1 MKTNANKSVIEV
13 LSVTPPTDGS
23 DVTLTIDLS
32 MQLVVENALKD
43 IIQNI
48 NQKQQSLID
57 ADGDGE
63 YDGKYAEY
71 DDIKLAKTGAI
82 VVMDVNTGNVLA
94 MASYPSFDPNWFING
109 LTPEQVDYLMKSDEA
124 AETTPARNKA
134 ISMKLAPGSIFKMC
148 TGFAGLMEGVVGIDE
163 TIDDES
169 PYYVKDPE
177 TAKPSCRTRSS
188 AGRNIRSGTITRR

>member
-1 MKTNANKSVIEV
+1 
-13 LSVTPPTDGS
+13 
-23 DVTLTIDLS
+23 

-48 NQKQQSLID
+48 NQKQQALID

-94 MASYPSFDPNWFING
+94 MASSPLPFD
-109 LTPEQVDYLMKSDEA
+109 
-124 AETTPARNKA
+124 AE
-134 ISMKLAPGSIFKMC
+134 LA
-148 TGFAGLMEGVVGIDE
+148 
-163 TIDDES
+163 
-169 PYYVKDPE
+169 
-177 TAKPSCRTRSS
+177 SS
-188 AGRNIRSGTITRR
+188 TD